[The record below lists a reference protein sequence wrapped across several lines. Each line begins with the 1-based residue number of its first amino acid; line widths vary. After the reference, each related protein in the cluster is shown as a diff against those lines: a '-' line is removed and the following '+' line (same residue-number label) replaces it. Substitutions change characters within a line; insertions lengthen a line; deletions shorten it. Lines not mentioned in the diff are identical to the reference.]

1 MNKFWGMWAYSCLTR
16 AEDCGVTDQ
25 GDTGG
30 HAVSR
35 GQWSARSRRIIL
47 SLQCKDYTVSSVR
60 GLYYHFSARIILSLK
75 CYTIASVRGLCYHFT
90 AIILSLQYEDYTI
103 ASVRGLCYHFSAMI
117 LSLKCKDHTIT
128 SVRGSHYH
136 FSAIIL

>member
-1 MNKFWGMWAYSCLTR
+1 MLNKFWVMWAYSCFTR
-16 AEDCGVTDQ
+16 AEDCGVADQ

-60 GLYYHFSARIILSLK
+60 GLYYHFSARITLSLQ
-75 CYTIASVRGLCYHFT
+75 CYTIASVRGLCYQLS
-90 AIILSLQYEDYTI
+90 ARIILSLH
-103 ASVRGLCYHFSAMI
+103 CYY
-117 LSLKCKDHTIT
+117 TIT
-128 SVRGSHYH
+128 SVRGLHYR
-136 FSAIIL
+136 FSARIILSLQCYDTIT